1 MWVSYT
7 ERLGGY
13 ILYLYLWNKISKNNP
28 PPPKKKKFD
37 YQLKTVK
44 NFRFW
49 LSENWKKLTHVILT
63 VSKRGGG
70 P

>member
-13 ILYLYLWNKISKNNP
+13 ILYLYLLNKINKNNP
-28 PPPKKKKFD
+28 PPKKKKKFD

-44 NFRFW
+44 NFRSW
-49 LSENWKKLTHVILT
+49 LSENWKKLTHVVLT
-63 VSKRGGG
+63 ISKRGGG

>member
-13 ILYLYLWNKISKNNP
+13 ILYLYLWNKISKKYP
-28 PPPKKKKFD
+28 PQKKKKFD

-44 NFRFW
+44 TFRSW

-63 VSKRGGG
+63 ISKRGGG